1 MKNCANCGSL
11 QRSAADDGLCDV
23 CAHQSLYAMREVV
36 GEQQATIERLKIAE
50 AGWTHASDL
59 AHQEIERLQRE
70 APTELER
77 LARH

>member
-36 GEQQATIERLKIAE
+36 GEQQATIERLRK
-50 AGWTHASDL
+50 T
-59 AHQEIERLQRE
+59 LQRFG
-70 APTELER
+70 
-77 LARH
+77 RHDTTCGTWFPPYACDCGYEEEEEKR

>member
-36 GEQQATIERLKIAE
+36 GEQQATIERLTDA
-50 AGWTHASDL
+50 
-59 AHQEIERLQRE
+59 LQRIVDFAPYGTE
-70 APTELER
+70 AYIAKEALEEKR
-77 LARH
+77 